1 MFIIVTILV
10 FTLWEVK
17 NENRF
22 SRFYCSAQHNLCQG
36 HLNVKATE
44 CLAWKRTLFVIMKK
58 ILMLRA
64 VFKTFVEKP
73 QCLNMNVISETEKKI
88 GTCITFLLS
97 HTV

>member
-1 MFIIVTILV
+1 
-10 FTLWEVK
+10 
-17 NENRF
+17 
-22 SRFYCSAQHNLCQG
+22 
-36 HLNVKATE
+36 
-44 CLAWKRTLFVIMKK
+44 MKK